1 MIRRIIYAALI
12 VFMPHLPQVAT
23 MALLGLC
30 ILMLAFSLQE
40 KPWKDPEVQKLA
52 VANEIFLYV
61 LLVLVLG
68 CSCLT
73 TANKMESNIL
83 GWTIIAVVT
92 LTIHVNLVF
101 NMSTAW
107 NHCMLLRTRYLNK
120 KAALEKKSKVAPTVE
135 MAKIEQP
142 KPVMEA
148 IPEAIEEVSSMKEE
162 SLSIVGLPEPEL
174 LNPADEAR
182 SFNKSSTTP
191 AATTMQVPVQ

>member
-1 MIRRIIYAALI
+1 
-12 VFMPHLPQVAT
+12 
-23 MALLGLC
+23 
-30 ILMLAFSLQE
+30 
-40 KPWKDPEVQKLA
+40 
-52 VANEIFLYV
+52 
-61 LLVLVLG
+61 
-68 CSCLT
+68 
-73 TANKMESNIL
+73 
-83 GWTIIAVVT
+83 
-92 LTIHVNLVF
+92 
-101 NMSTAW
+101 
-107 NHCMLLRTRYLNK
+107 MLLRTRYLNK

-191 AATTMQVPVQ
+191 AATTMQVPVQQQPAEPQIIEEEFNAVSSIANPEEV